1 MTVTGA
7 STAQVVKWKRE
18 SLSTTVLFITKL
30 NRTIIFFLF
39 TSRRYLLVKCCDV
52 IILICFVL
60 NFDWLL
66 QV

>member
-18 SLSTTVLFITKL
+18 TLSTTVLFITKL
-30 NRTIIFFLF
+30 NRVIIFLLF
-39 TSRRYLLVKCCDV
+39 TSKVLLVKCCDL

-60 NFDWLL
+60 NFNWLL